1 MMPHLSYVSKERPC
15 SALLNY
21 WILLMPAPVGQEEEQ
36 VGGSQRDQS
45 TWNIQL
51 WIYTSFTAAV
61 FRKHPKKSWSV
72 CPRQWEHVWHT
83 SWWEIVAGMFRW
95 HHLFIFFYF
104 LFFNMMLLPIWTL
117 KRYFKITIMTTEG
130 KIEGGR
136 VSGWNCIKCSATA
149 VFSLCCSKFTQL
161 TWQSSAWQ
169 LSPLIEA
176 LVWTPGTW
184 FEYL

>member
-36 VGGSQRDQS
+36 VGGSQCDQS

-51 WIYTSFTAAV
+51 WIYTSFTAAAAAV
-61 FRKHPKKSWSV
+61 LVRNIPSLCEMFRIWDH
-72 CPRQWEHVWHT
+72 ELWHT
-83 SWWEIVAGMFRW
+83 SWYIFTKKRGGQRERVQVTLCRLRWGASEI
-95 HHLFIFFYF
+95 I
-104 LFFNMMLLPIWTL
+104 II
-117 KRYFKITIMTTEG
+117 ITGRKLETG
-130 KIEGGR
+130 RGG
-136 VSGWNCIKCSATA
+136 SGCNCIKCRATA
-149 VFSLCCSKFTQL
+149 DFSLCCSKFMRL

-176 LVWTPGTW
+176 LVWKPGTW